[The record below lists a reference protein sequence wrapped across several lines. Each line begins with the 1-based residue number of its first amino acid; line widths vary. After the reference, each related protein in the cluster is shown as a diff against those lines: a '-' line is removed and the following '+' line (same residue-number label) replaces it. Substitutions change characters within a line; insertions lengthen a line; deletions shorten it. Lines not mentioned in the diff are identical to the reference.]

1 MKASEVFIDVSI
13 TNVLSKQHPCSGCDI
28 STSEVRKRIMTLLSM
43 QMTLSH
49 ATQLKIADVVAS
61 RGVWTFISSPEVV
74 SFAWSLY
81 VTSLWPFPFV
91 FSYQGTL
98 HDYCHPNKNNS
109 LYLMNVYSMPGIA
122 VQILLLFSVNNYQ
135 ILFCFFLLTILSA
148 LRRTERSIFIHSWDK
163 IRGVEKDFLTLPHL
177 CGGDSQNK

>member
-61 RGVWTFISSPEVV
+61 RGV
-74 SFAWSLY
+74 
-81 VTSLWPFPFV
+81 
-91 FSYQGTL
+91 
-98 HDYCHPNKNNS
+98 
-109 LYLMNVYSMPGIA
+109 
-122 VQILLLFSVNNYQ
+122 
-135 ILFCFFLLTILSA
+135 
-148 LRRTERSIFIHSWDK
+148 
-163 IRGVEKDFLTLPHL
+163 
-177 CGGDSQNK
+177 